1 MKEYYEQVNV
11 PKAPEEPDERIDKMT
26 GMPYDVQAGEAF
38 MDEEDRFGFAA
49 GGLVTLIKRLVRG
62 VDEVV
67 NDARPTTRIDIDEDV
82 TDTLRE
88 FRSQEPKNFVDP
100 ESSSFSTSK
109 VKVDDEG
116 NFIKYLRE
124 EEGMELEDFR
134 YYDDQ
139 EDIIDRFK
147 MFSPENET
155 AKVSVLREPDE
166 RYFVAKKEID
176 SKIAKEL
183 DDELTRIPEEDVNFV
198 QRYFNDIPKR
208 TNKPTPPTASSKEDF
223 LKGSEEQGSQ
233 FNASFFSNIKYEN
246 PLSARIPREL
256 GLHVGTK
263 GHAETIQIR
272 GAYPRG
278 EELIEKA
285 GVQQYIKE
293 GLDEDSAK
301 VAVNTKGV
309 HDEIFDS
316 KIKELNDFVPVG
328 VKSVIQEGFINVKK
342 PLVLDTDMINWNP
355 AKFLGGADP
364 TGNLKLK
371 EQAQTFVDALN
382 TQVKM
387 DDAQFT
393 KIVDTAA
400 LEINS
405 FIRKKDMN
413 SGKLLNSAYDHNINI
428 ITRKMLEDLGF
439 DSIKYTNMGELTRVS
454 ERQAGGNSYILFR
467 DNQFATDFV
476 PAPRQ
481 AADDSGVQF
490 TSAEYNEAFKKFDEI
505 DDVKEWQNSV
515 KAFVKSSREINP
527 DIKTPELEESA
538 KDLLAG
544 KIDRSQ
550 HLKNIDNFKPVRP
563 FTELPREPSDKSLIF
578 SHDDSTRYRGNFIQV
593 DDESIFNKTFVHEKG
608 SDNLNIL
615 PNTEFKINK
624 GSLSVGDKYR
634 GRLQIP
640 SYTTYDSWV
649 IAGKGGSDK
658 GTTYAKALWYEGKD
672 GVPVKL
678 SANQNQG
685 EKIATGAAGKIGYAT
700 VNGWIKSIDVDE
712 IRREADRLID
722 SGNWTVGEAR
732 EARDW
737 TQSGFDPRRQTKFYV
752 RDIKDQ
758 HVPILQGDEV
768 IQIGPLVLVK
778 NAVLDKGYQGL
789 ATGGRVLR
797 SLGRTRKQ
805 DGGLI
810 QKFINAIKNRKASDE
825 ENKEMFKD
833 GAKDFRWGETRN
845 KKYYVNHD
853 KFKTVN
859 PGSDYENEI
868 LFGESLHSL
877 KEIAPERYEKIYNS
891 AINDP
896 DMKRRLKEAQVF
908 EKEQHRDF
916 NEYVRNT
923 RLDQIIGGYLTGSP
937 LSNIPTMRQEGWNRD
952 SPIYGSGKFKNE
964 LESLA
969 KDLGMNRKENPFYK
983 KMRYELD

>member
-263 GHAETIQIR
+263 GHAQTIQIR

-467 DNQFATDFV
+467 DDQFFV
-476 PAPRQ
+476 PPPPHMRQPRTLRETIPEVQKAYDDLKAGTITSDEYDKIVNNTVYPYENVPLPETDEAMRNALMEKQ
-481 AADDSGVQF
+481 AEKINAIFEEGQRVGLRLDINSYLNYDTWVPTIHVQGKAKGHQATAAIKNVDF
-490 TSAEYNEAFKKFDEI
+490 TMTGEGQIGKLTGAEKSQRVMEGIDTKKPFAQIMGDY
-505 DDVKEWQNSV
+505 V
-515 KAFVKSSREINP
+515 
-527 DIKTPELEESA
+527 
-538 KDLLAG
+538 
-544 KIDRSQ
+544 DRS
-550 HLKNIDNFKPVRP
+550 KDENFRLAQ
-563 FTELPREPSDKSLIF
+563 EALNSDEW
-578 SHDDSTRYRGNFIQV
+578 IQV
-593 DDESIFNKTFVHEKG
+593 
-608 SDNLNIL
+608 
-615 PNTEFKINK
+615 
-624 GSLSVGDKYR
+624 
-634 GRLQIP
+634 
-640 SYTTYDSWV
+640 
-649 IAGKGGSDK
+649 
-658 GTTYAKALWYEGKD
+658 
-672 GVPVKL
+672 
-678 SANQNQG
+678 
-685 EKIATGAAGKIGYAT
+685 
-700 VNGWIKSIDVDE
+700 
-712 IRREADRLID
+712 
-722 SGNWTVGEAR
+722 
-732 EARDW
+732 
-737 TQSGFDPRRQTKFYV
+737 GFDPRRHSFFYDRV
-752 RDIKDQ
+752 TGQ
-758 HVPILQGDEV
+758 PVATAEEV
-768 IQIGPLVLVK
+768 IQVGPLVLAK
-778 NAVLDKGYQGL
+778 KATYADRSLYPY

>member
-1 MKEYYEQVNV
+1 VKEYYEQVNV

-26 GMPYDVQAGEAF
+26 GMPYAVQAGEAF
-38 MDEEDRFGFAA
+38 IDEEDRFGFAA

-67 NDARPTTRIDIDEDV
+67 NDARPTTRVDIDEDV

-100 ESSSFSTSK
+100 ESTSFSTSK

-124 EEGMELEDFR
+124 EEGLELEDFR

-147 MFSPENET
+147 MFSSENET

-176 SKIAKEL
+176 SRIAKEL

-263 GHAETIQIR
+263 GHAQTIQIR

-278 EELIEKA
+278 EELIEKE

-301 VAVNTKGV
+301 VAVNTRGV

-316 KIKELNDFVPVG
+316 KIKELNEFVPVG
-328 VKSVIQEGFINVKK
+328 VKSIIQEGFINVKK

-467 DNQFATDFV
+467 DDQFFV
-476 PAPRQ
+476 PPPPHMRQPRTLRETIPEVQKAYDDLKAGTITSDEYDKIVNNTVYPYENIPIPETDDAMFTALTKNQREKINAVFEEGLRVGLRLDINAYLNYDTWVPTIHVKGKSKGHQ
-481 AADDSGVQF
+481 ATAAIKNVDFSMTGEGQVGKL
-490 TSAEYNEAFKKFDEI
+490 TGAE
-505 DDVKEWQNSV
+505 
-515 KAFVKSSREINP
+515 KSQEVIEG
-527 DIKTPELEESA
+527 IKGKTPFAQIMGDYVNRTTDENFR
-538 KDLLAG
+538 LA
-544 KIDRSQ
+544 Q
-550 HLKNIDNFKPVRP
+550 EALN
-563 FTELPREPSDKSLIF
+563 SDEW
-578 SHDDSTRYRGNFIQV
+578 IQV
-593 DDESIFNKTFVHEKG
+593 
-608 SDNLNIL
+608 
-615 PNTEFKINK
+615 
-624 GSLSVGDKYR
+624 
-634 GRLQIP
+634 
-640 SYTTYDSWV
+640 
-649 IAGKGGSDK
+649 
-658 GTTYAKALWYEGKD
+658 
-672 GVPVKL
+672 
-678 SANQNQG
+678 
-685 EKIATGAAGKIGYAT
+685 
-700 VNGWIKSIDVDE
+700 
-712 IRREADRLID
+712 
-722 SGNWTVGEAR
+722 
-732 EARDW
+732 
-737 TQSGFDPRRQTKFYV
+737 GFDPRRHSFFYDRV
-752 RDIKDQ
+752 TGQ
-758 HVPILQGDEV
+758 PVATAEEV
-768 IQIGPLVLVK
+768 IQVGPLVLAK
-778 NAVLDKGYQGL
+778 KATYADRSLYPY

-797 SLGRTRKQ
+797 SLGRTRRAE
-805 DGGLI
+805 GGILG
-810 QKFINAIKNRKASDE
+810 AIESGIKK
-825 ENKEMFKD
+825 
-833 GAKDFRWGETRN
+833 GAKFLGFDDEKQLRISADATDLTKQIDPKREVTWVHQGKPITTDQLRN
-845 KKYYVNHD
+845 LKSNRDQIALSGNEELFDTVNH
-853 KFKTVN
+853 
-859 PGSDYENEI
+859 S
-868 LFGESLHSL
+868 LFGYETGSNPMAAVGGQL
-877 KEIAPERYEKIYNS
+877 KELYQGT
-891 AINDP
+891 
-896 DMKRRLKEAQVF
+896 KEVLQG
-908 EKEQHRDF
+908 RDW
-916 NEYVRNT
+916 RT
-923 RLDQIIGGYLTGSP
+923 Q
-937 LSNIPTMRQEGWNRD
+937 
-952 SPIYGSGKFKNE
+952 
-964 LESLA
+964 A
-969 KDLGMNRKENPFYK
+969 KDAYNNQFGIIQRSKGLSRPEFDMEVAKAVQRTQNKLQRGEKLIFGRDVILNPYDIMRKEE
-983 KMRYELD
+983 R